1 MSDDSDQR
9 PSLLSQYLR
18 PPQTFDECLD
28 ENGQVR
34 PHWQRLLAWMGEVGP
49 SELGRQEQL
58 AHLRIS
64 EDGVAYHVH
73 DDPVRAA
80 RPWPLDIVP
89 LILSQQE
96 WAGMETGLAQ
106 RARVLDEL
114 LMDLHGAQRSIQEG
128 VIPPELV
135 YGVPYFLHACRDAQ
149 AERRSMLHLYA
160 CDMIRTAGGQW
171 NVLADRTQAPA
182 GIGFALENRVVSAR
196 LLSEPFLGD
205 RVQRL
210 AYFFRTVREAMAG
223 LDPRR
228 QGNPRVVLLT
238 PGPGNETY
246 FENAYLA
253 HYLGYTLVEAEDLT
267 VREDGVHLKMLGG
280 LKRVDVI
287 LRRIDDAFCD
297 PVELR
302 SDSMVGV
309 PGLVRAVRNQQV
321 GMANA
326 LGTGLMATPALM
338 SFLPAACRYF
348 FGEDLLLP
356 SMPGG
361 WCGDAVLR
369 KRVLDDPEAF
379 AVYDVA
385 GAQPNQPEIISG
397 KTKKE
402 KDEFKKRVEHRPDRF
417 VVQEI
422 APLATLPE
430 LDKNQVR
437 PCHAIL
443 RTFLVNHGGTFVTMP
458 GGLARVAG
466 RDFWGDLAVYRGR
479 ASKDT
484 WVMSDEPVDKFS
496 LLMPSSVPVAVSR
509 GGGDI
514 PSRVAEHLFWL
525 GRYKERLESSVRILR
540 VVLIRLLEQGDD
552 AASPGLEALRR
563 MVQFYPLQGLADAPV
578 SSWPAL
584 ILDPKNQGSIG
595 SLLDM
600 IQRNSSRVRDRFS
613 GDTWRILNRLFVDI
627 PALHPV
633 EWRMLQRMIDWF
645 NVSIIRLSA
654 LDGMTM
660 ESMTRGPGWRFLD
673 MGRRLERAL
682 HMISML
688 QISFVEGA
696 DRPLEASWCED
707 VLSVADNLIT
717 YRRRYLT
724 QLQLA
729 PLLDL
734 LLADESNPRSVAHQL
749 ERLGGHVRSIV
760 DASQKMA
767 DQEEQVLLALVSEVR
782 QADLLAMSDA
792 VIAQRRPALGEL
804 LERLK
809 TTLPELSNALTSRY
823 FSHSEPSRPLA
834 ALASFA
840 SP

>member
-1 MSDDSDQR
+1 MTDESSPR
-9 PSLLSQYLR
+9 LPLLSQYLR
-18 PPQTFDECLD
+18 RDKIFDEALD
-28 ENGQVR
+28 ASGEVR
-34 PHWQRLLAWMGEVGP
+34 AHWQRLMSWMSEVGP
-49 SELGRQEQL
+49 QELERQEQL
-58 AHLRIS
+58 AHHRIS
-64 EDGVAYHVH
+64 EDGVAYHVQ

-89 LILSQQE
+89 LIISPQE
-96 WAGMETGLAQ
+96 WGGLEQGLVQ

-114 LMDLHGAQRSIQEG
+114 LVDLHGPQRSIQEG

-135 YGVPYFLHACRDAQ
+135 YGVPYFLRACRDAQ
-149 AERRSMLHLYA
+149 AARKSMLHLYA
-160 CDMIRTAGGQW
+160 CDMIRTAGGDW

-182 GIGFALENRVVSAR
+182 GIGFALENRVVSSR
-196 LLSEPFLGD
+196 LLSEPFVED

-210 AYFFRTVREAMAG
+210 AHFFRTVRESLAG
-223 LDPRR
+223 LSPRE
-228 QGNPRVVLLT
+228 GNPRVVLLT

-287 LRRIDDAFCD
+287 LRRIDDAYCD

-302 SDSMVGV
+302 TDSMVGI

-321 GMANA
+321 ALANA
-326 LGTGLMATPALM
+326 LGSGLLATPALM
-338 SFLPAACRYF
+338 SLLPAACRFF
-348 FGEDLLLP
+348 FGEDLRLP
-356 SMPGG
+356 SVPGH
-361 WCGDAVLR
+361 WCGSPNAL
-369 KRVLDDPEAF
+369 KEVLDGLDGF

-385 GAQPNQPEIISG
+385 GAQPNQPILPARMS
-397 KTKKE
+397 KE
-402 KDEFKKRVEHRPDRF
+402 EKELLIGRMRQRPDRF
-417 VVQEI
+417 VTQEI
-422 APLATLPE
+422 MPLATAPQ
-430 LDKNQVR
+430 LDQSQVV

-443 RTFLVNHGGTFVTMP
+443 RTFLVNRGETFLTMP
-458 GGLARVAG
+458 GGLTRVAG
-466 RDFWGDLAVYRGR
+466 EDFWSDLPVYRGR

-484 WVMSDEPVDKFS
+484 WVMSDVPVEKFS
-496 LLMPSSVPVAVSR
+496 LLMPSSVPVPLSR

-525 GRYKERLESSVRILR
+525 GRYKERLETSVRILR
-540 VVLIRLLEQGDD
+540 VVFIRLLEQGDD
-552 AASPGLEALRR
+552 AQSPGLDALLP
-563 MVQFYPLQGLADAPV
+563 MVQFYPLEGLIDVPV
-578 SSWPAL
+578 SSWPAAA
-584 ILDPKNQGSIG
+584 LDPKGKGSLG

-627 PALHPV
+627 PAVHPV

-645 NVSIIRLSA
+645 NVTIIRLSA
-654 LDGMTM
+654 FDGMTM

-682 HMISML
+682 HMNSML
-688 QISFVEGA
+688 QTMFVESA
-696 DRPLEASWCED
+696 DQPVEASSCED
-707 VLSVADNLIT
+707 VLSIADNLIT

-749 ERLGGHVRSIV
+749 TRLGEHVRAVV
-760 DASQKMA
+760 DTSRKVA
-767 DQEEQVLLALVSEVR
+767 DPEELVLLSLSAELR
-782 QADLLAMSDA
+782 QADLREISDF
-792 VIAQRRPALGEL
+792 VVDNRRAALGEL
-804 LERLK
+804 LDRMK
-809 TTLPELSNALTSRY
+809 KTLPELSNALTTRY
-823 FSHSEPSRPLA
+823 FSHSEPSRQLT